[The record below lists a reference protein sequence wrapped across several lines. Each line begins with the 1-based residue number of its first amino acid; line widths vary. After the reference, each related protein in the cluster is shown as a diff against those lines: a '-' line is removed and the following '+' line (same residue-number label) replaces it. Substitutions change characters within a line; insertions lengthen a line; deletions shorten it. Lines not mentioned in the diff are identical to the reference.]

1 MTTKDSIFPA
11 LIDEWQRSN
20 RETIRVFLDRF
31 QGRAIVHVRVFYF
44 DAAGISRPGRDG
56 LALGIGH
63 LPKLADAICEA
74 YRLACERGLIEP
86 DNDNA
91 AS

>member
-1 MTTKDSIFPA
+1 MKANDTALPI
-11 LIDEWQRSN
+11 LIDEWPRSN

-31 QGRAIVHVRVFYF
+31 QGRAIVHIRAFYT
-44 DAAGISRPGRDG
+44 DTHGILRPGRDG
-56 LALGIGH
+56 LALGIRH

-74 YRLACERGLIEP
+74 YRLACERGLIDP

-91 AS
+91 VS

>member
-1 MTTKDSIFPA
+1 MKAKDTIFPA
-11 LIDEWQRSN
+11 VIDEWPRSN
-20 RETIRVFLDRF
+20 RETVRVFLDRF
-31 QGRAIVHVRVFYF
+31 QGRAIVHVRVFYVGA
-44 DAAGISRPGRDG
+44 DGIPRPGRDG

-63 LPKLADAICEA
+63 LPKLADALCEA

-86 DNDNA
+86 DSDNA